1 MWGGVCGGVYVRVC
15 VCKKCEGYSYSLL
28 IPSPMLGEDFLSD
41 LKLHTIH
48 CLVGPQ
54 TAEPLANRTSF
65 YANVERLHMV
75 PGSDSIFN
83 DTGEKIQKLK
93 IITEVGGEEEGRVGK
108 GRRRGGKMQ

>member
-1 MWGGVCGGVYVRVC
+1 MCVC
-15 VCKKCEGYSYSLL
+15 VCKKCVGYSYSLL

-65 YANVERLHMV
+65 YANVERLVERLHMV

-93 IITEVGGEEEGRVGK
+93 IITEVGGKGRRSGGK
-108 GRRRGGKMQ
+108 GRGEG